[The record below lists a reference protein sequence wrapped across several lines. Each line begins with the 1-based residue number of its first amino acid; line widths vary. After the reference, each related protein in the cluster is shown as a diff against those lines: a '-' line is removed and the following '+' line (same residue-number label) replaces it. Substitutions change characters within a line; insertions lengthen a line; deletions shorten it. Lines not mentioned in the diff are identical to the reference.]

1 MAAAAAACTSLPRAE
16 DDPLEGGESEEEEEV
31 ESDEEDGSEPA
42 NLADLYEPD
51 AGSDEDPSFDPDA
64 DMGGPE
70 GEAALWSGMA
80 RLSISAR
87 KGRLVLNSVL
97 DPGRFPSLQI
107 IILYEF
113 CKLQERICSSAE
125 DGK

>member
-1 MAAAAAACTSLPRAE
+1 MAAAAAACTNLPLAE
-16 DDPLEGGESEEEEEV
+16 DDQLEGGESEEEV

-42 NLADLYEPD
+42 NLAELYEPD

-64 DMGGPE
+64 DMGPE

-87 KGRLVLNSVL
+87 KGRLVPNSLVH
-97 DPGRFPSLQI
+97 PGSL
-107 IILYEF
+107 L
-113 CKLQERICSSAE
+113 CRS
-125 DGK
+125 